1 MEKSFT
7 VEQLIGKRIRRVR
20 KEKGFTQ
27 QRFAEAVG
35 ISVNYLSDVERG
47 KSSVRLDKLVT
58 IINVLGC
65 TADDLF
71 ADVITGGYLTQA
83 SRLTERM
90 EALSLED
97 RNRLSAVIEAYL
109 DGSPR

>member
-1 MEKSFT
+1 MEKSFS
-7 VEQLIGKRIRRVR
+7 VEQLIGKRIKRVR

-27 QRFAEAVG
+27 QQFAEAVG

-47 KSSVRLDKLVT
+47 KSSVRLEKLVT

-71 ADVITGGYLTQA
+71 ADVITGGCLTQA

-109 DGSPR
+109 DTSAN